1 MKKTF
6 LLLNVFL
13 FVFCN
18 NQKKE
23 INHEIEIFDKSIES
37 VIDVYSEFEIIADS
51 ISLPEGPVWNKNSN
65 SLFFVDVIND
75 KILKWNEE
83 EGV

>member
-6 LLLNVFL
+6 LLLNAFL

-23 INHEIEIFDKSIES
+23 INPEIEIFDKSIES

-51 ISLPEGPVWNKNSN
+51 ISLPEGPVWNNNSN
-65 SLFFVDVIND
+65 LKFFARLCLIYTHLGILSLF
-75 KILKWNEE
+75 K
-83 EGV
+83 